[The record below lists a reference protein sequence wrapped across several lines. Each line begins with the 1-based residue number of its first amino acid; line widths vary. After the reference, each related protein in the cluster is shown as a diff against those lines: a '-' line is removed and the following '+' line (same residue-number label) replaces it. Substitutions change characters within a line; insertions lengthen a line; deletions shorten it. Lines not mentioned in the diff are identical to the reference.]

1 MDVEERSI
9 GDEREA
15 LMALV
20 AFKWLMSGAGWTVD
34 QRRMRADPAYA
45 ALCLRRGSDSGCLP
59 LQRRSDELRRL
70 LAPLPEP
77 T

>member
-1 MDVEERSI
+1 MEVEGQSI

-34 QRRMRADPAYA
+34 HRRMRADPAYA
-45 ALCLRRGSDSGCLP
+45 ALCLRRGSDSGCPP

-70 LAPLPEP
+70 FTSLPEP

>member
-1 MDVEERSI
+1 
-9 GDEREA
+9 
-15 LMALV
+15 
-20 AFKWLMSGAGWTVD
+20 
-34 QRRMRADPAYA
+34 MRADPAYA